1 MVQAPLLQAGD
12 LIAIV
17 APAKAIEQEH
27 VNFAKA
33 FLEEKGFKVR
43 VSEHCLGQHNYF
55 SGTDEERAADFQK
68 VLDDPEVK
76 AILCAR
82 GGYGC
87 VRILDRVQW
96 ASFIRNPKWIIGFS
110 DVTVFHQRIQRFGI
124 QSIHGTMPLNFSM
137 NTEDALNSLLA
148 SFTKESYDLK
158 ASAHPSNKTG
168 SARGKL
174 VGGNLAIISSLIGT
188 DDQFDYSDSILF
200 IEDVGEHLYQVDRM
214 LYQLR
219 KAGVFDKIKG
229 LVVGGMTDL
238 RDTAHPFGLSLEA
251 LVLEHFKYSI
261 IPICFDFPA
270 GHLEDNRALRFGAQ
284 VDFEVTNQ
292 EVTLQFKSNN

>member
-27 VNFAKA
+27 VTFAKA

-43 VSEHCLGQHNYF
+43 VSENCLGQHNYF
-55 SGTDEERAADFQK
+55 SGTDEERAVDFQQ

-124 QSIHGTMPLNFSM
+124 ESIHGTMPLNFST

-158 ASAHPSNKTG
+158 ASVHPFNKTG
-168 SARGKL
+168 SAHGTL

-188 DDQFDYSDSILF
+188 DDQIDYSDSILF

-251 LVLEHFKYSI
+251 LVLEHLKYSS
-261 IPICFDFPA
+261 IPVCFHFPA